1 MNQNSTFL
9 KLQCLTTF
17 CLASLLTMAQ
27 TAGDYRTAASGN
39 WNNTATWERY
49 DGVTWIANPAVP
61 TSADGAIAIRN
72 GHNVTLTAPVT
83 ADQLTVETGGTLTL
97 SSFGNNLT
105 INDGAGTDLTV
116 DGTLALG
123 PTNITASPATATAVI
138 NGTFNWTDGTMA
150 INTTASATATVNLSG
165 NVQKNINNSTFT
177 NDGVMNWA
185 TGASSGGIFFNSGH
199 LINNGTI
206 NEQFQS
212 NRGFSNASGTN
223 SFVNNGT
230 FNKTTANAFA
240 NLAVPFTNS
249 STGILK
255 GTGLYNLN
263 GTISN
268 TGTVAPGNSPGA
280 LTVNPA
286 VITGQTPT
294 LSFEIDGGT
303 PVTEYDQLTVNNPVN
318 ITGSNLVV
326 TETNSHSP
334 LQTYT
339 IMNAASISGTFASVT
354 IPINYTLNY
363 TSGGTTV
370 SVTKNSFSL
379 PLTWGDINAVAEGSA
394 AVRINFSTLQE
405 IETANFVIEHSTDG
419 ANFTAAGDLP
429 AAGNSGTTL
438 KYSFVHNSPSLSTT
452 NFYRIKQFDI
462 NGHFTYSKTI
472 VFRFHGNTTK
482 AVILK
487 ENPVKTTLNFTV
499 LEEDLR
505 IRLTDLSG
513 RQVVLKNVQPGAET
527 LDMSN
532 YPGGLYILSV
542 YKNAEMVQQLKV
554 IKQ

>member
-39 WNNTATWERY
+39 WNNTATWQRY

-138 NGTFNWTDGTMA
+138 NGIFNWTDGTMA

-379 PLTWGDINAVAEGSA
+379 PLTWGDINAVAEGSV

-405 IETANFVIEHSTDG
+405 IETASFVIEHSTDG

>member
-1 MNQNSTFL
+1 
-9 KLQCLTTF
+9 
-17 CLASLLTMAQ
+17 MAQ

-379 PLTWGDINAVAEGSA
+379 PLTWGDINAVAEGSV

-405 IETANFVIEHSTDG
+405 IETASFVIEHSTDG
-419 ANFTAAGDLP
+419 ANFTAAGYLP

>member
-9 KLQCLTTF
+9 KLQCLTFF
-17 CLASLLTMAQ
+17 CLASFLTMAQ

-49 DGVTWIANPAVP
+49 NGTIWVANPAVP

-72 GHNVTLTAPVT
+72 GHNVTITAPVT

-97 SSFGNNLT
+97 NSFGNNLT
-105 INDGAGTDLTV
+105 IADGAGTDLTV
-116 DGTLALG
+116 DGTLALSA
-123 PTNITASPATATAVI
+123 TNITASSATATAVI
-138 NGTFNWTDGTMA
+138 NGTFNWGEGTIA
-150 INTTASATATVNLSG
+150 ITTTTSASAVLNLSG
-165 NVQKNINNSTFT
+165 NTQKNINNSTFT
-177 NDGVMNWA
+177 NDGTLNWA
-185 TGASSGGIFFNSGH
+185 TGASSGGIFFNNGH

-212 NRGFSNASGTN
+212 NRGFFPNAGTN
-223 SFVNNGT
+223 SFQNNGT
-230 FNKTTANAFA
+230 FNKTTTFTFS
-240 NLAVPFTNS
+240 NLGVPFTN
-249 STGILK
+249 TGTLK
-255 GTGLYNLN
+255 GTGLYNLD

-318 ITGSNLVV
+318 VTGSNLVV

-527 LDMSN
+527 LNMSN

>member
-138 NGTFNWTDGTMA
+138 NGTFNWTDGTIA
-150 INTTASATATVNLSG
+150 ITTTANASAVLNLSG
-165 NVQKNINNSTFT
+165 NTQKNINNSTFT
-177 NDGVMNWA
+177 NDGTLNWA
-185 TGASSGGIFFNSGH
+185 TGASSGGIFFNNGH

-212 NRGFSNASGTN
+212 NRGFFPNAGTN

-230 FNKTTANAFA
+230 FNKTTTFNFA

-255 GTGLYNLN
+255 GTGLYNLD

-294 LSFEIDGGT
+294 LSFEVDGGT

-318 ITGSNLVV
+318 VTGSNLVV

-339 IMNAASISGTFASVT
+339 IMNASSISGTFASVT

-405 IETANFVIEHSTDG
+405 IETASFVIEHSTDG

-472 VFRFHGNTTK
+472 VFRFHGNTAK